1 MVAILA
7 LSRKKE
13 RKKEL
18 MLSTDQGDFLPLKNL
33 RKIDYMQLYF
43 I

>member
-1 MVAILA
+1 MVVILV

-18 MLSTDQGDFLPLKNL
+18 MLFIDQGDFLPLKNL
-33 RKIDYMQLYF
+33 RKTDF